1 MNKTLKKA
9 LLFGFSGAL
18 LGGLGLFNKSVEAAA
33 PANNIGYS
41 VQSIQSDKQV
51 KESLKQSYFD
61 MQLDAKAEETISVK
75 IFNSSDKA
83 LKIRNAVYT
92 ASTNDNGQLEYTKKL
107 EKKDIDKSMKYPLAS
122 LTKMDSGSVVT
133 VPAKGSKIVKAT
145 ITMPKDSF
153 DGVLLGSWY
162 FEKVDDSAK
171 ASSNKKG
178 ISISNA
184 YSYAIGIKIL
194 EKKTVE
200 PNMNLLSVKAGMRN
214 YRKGVFP
221 VFQNDTAVIIPK
233 LTIKSQIMKKGSSTV
248 LQETTLK
255 NLSMAPNSNFK
266 FPMLYDKGQLES
278 GDYTLKAVATSGKNT
293 WNFNKNFTITND
305 DASKYNKEA
314 IADPK
319 KPMNPLWYVALGL
332 GLAILFVLIF
342 FLIKRYVDKKKADK

>member
-1 MNKTLKKA
+1 MNKTIKKVI
-9 LLFGFSGAL
+9 LFGFSGVL
-18 LGGLGLFNKSVEAAA
+18 LGGLGLFNKSVEAKA

-51 KESLKQSYFD
+51 KASLKQSYFD
-61 MQLDAKAEETISVK
+61 LKLDAKEKETISVK

-92 ASTNDNGQLEYTKKL
+92 ASTNDNGQLEYAKELAKKN
-107 EKKDIDKSMKYPLAS
+107 IDKSMKYPLAS
-122 LTKMDSGSVVT
+122 LTKLDSGSVVT

-153 DGVLLGSWY
+153 NGVLLGSRY
-162 FEKVDDSAK
+162 FEKVDNSTK
-171 ASSNKKG
+171 ETSNKKG

-221 VFQNDTAVIIPK
+221 VFQNDKAVIIPK
-233 LTIKSQIMKKGSSTV
+233 LTIKSEIMKKGSTDV
-248 LQETTLK
+248 LENTTLK

-266 FPMLYDKGQLES
+266 FPMLYDKGQLEA

-293 WNFNKNFTITND
+293 WKFNKNFTITND
-305 DASKYNKEA
+305 DASKYNKDA
-314 IADPK
+314 IGDPQK
-319 KPMNPLWYVALGL
+319 ATNPLWYVALGL
-332 GLAILFVLIF
+332 GLAILVILIF
-342 FLIKRYVDKKKADK
+342 LLIKRYVDKKKADK

>member
-1 MNKTLKKA
+1 MNKILKKVI
-9 LLFGFSGAL
+9 LFGFSGVL
-18 LGGLGLFNKSVEAAA
+18 LGGLGLFNKSVEAKS

-51 KESLKQSYFD
+51 KASLKQSYFD
-61 MQLDAKAEETISVK
+61 LKLDAKEKETISVK

-92 ASTNDNGQLEYTKKL
+92 ASTNDNGQLEYAKELAKKN
-107 EKKDIDKSMKYPLAS
+107 IDKSMKYPLAS
-122 LTKMDSGSVVT
+122 LTKLDSGSVVT

-153 DGVLLGSWY
+153 NGVLLGSWY
-162 FEKVDDSAK
+162 FEKVDNSTK
-171 ASSNKKG
+171 ETNNKKG

-221 VFQNDTAVIIPK
+221 VFQNDKAVIIPK
-233 LTIKSQIMKKGSSTV
+233 LTIKSEIMKKGSTNV
-248 LQETTLK
+248 LENTTLK

-266 FPMLYDKGQLES
+266 FPMLYDKGQLEA

-293 WNFNKNFTITND
+293 WKFNKNFTITND
-305 DASKYNKEA
+305 DASKYNKDA
-314 IADPK
+314 IGDPQK
-319 KPMNPLWYVALGL
+319 ATNPLWYVALGL
-332 GLAILFVLIF
+332 GLAILVILIF